1 MVRKYRDYLMS
12 RKISRKEFIK
22 QAAGLGIAAVGFSQ
36 LPLASL
42 AAVVNKKESVNKAIG
57 QVIIIRN
64 PAIQSSEGI
73 VNPQILS
80 QMLEQGMMKFA
91 GKKTGSDAWKLYFK
105 PTDVVGIKVNCIAGR
120 NLSSR
125 PELVDAII
133 AGLKSAGVKEDN
145 IIIWDRTTHELRGG
159 GFTVNRDGPGVK
171 CYGTDG
177 FYDEKPSQQGSVSSK
192 LSKILSERITAL
204 INVPVLKHHGAC
216 GLSLTM
222 KNHYGSI
229 NNPGELHPNN
239 CDPYCADLNAIPAI
253 KNKTRLII
261 VDAIRPLANG
271 GPGDRPK
278 YRWLYN
284 GLMIGS
290 DPVAIDYTG
299 WQIIEEQRKV
309 MELPTLTEQGRP
321 PKYIYTAVKVGLG
334 TCDSSKLQ
342 VVNI

>member
-1 MVRKYRDYLMS
+1 MAS
-12 RKISRKEFIK
+12 RISRKEFIK
-22 QAAGLGIAAVGFSQ
+22 QAAGWSFVAAGITQ
-36 LPLASL
+36 LPILSL
-42 AAVVNKKESVNKAIG
+42 AANANKKETVSKAVG
-57 QVIIIRN
+57 QVIIVRN

-73 VNPQILS
+73 LNPPILS

-91 GKKTGSDAWKLYFK
+91 GKKTGSDAWKSYFK

-125 PELVDAII
+125 PEMVNAII
-133 AGLKSAGVKEDN
+133 AGLKSAGVNENN
-145 IIIWDRTTHELRGG
+145 IIVWDRTTHELRGC
-159 GFTVNRDGPGVK
+159 GFTINQDGAGVK

-177 FYDEKPSQQGSVSSK
+177 FYDEKPAQQGSVSSK

-204 INVPVLKHHGAC
+204 INVPILKDHGAC

-239 CDPYCADLNAIPAI
+239 CNPYCAELNAIPAI
-253 KNKTRLII
+253 RNKTRLII

-271 GPGDRPK
+271 GPSDRPK

-284 GLMIGS
+284 GLMISS
-290 DPVAIDYTG
+290 DPVAIDYMG

-309 MELPTLTEQGRP
+309 MGLPTLTEQGRA
-321 PKYIYTAVKVGLG
+321 PKYIYTAAKLGLG
-334 TCDSSKLQ
+334 TYDSGKMQ
-342 VVNI
+342 VIYI